1 MYIFQGTFTLRYLE
15 MRVLFS
21 IQFMRDDTSAA
32 KMNDTVFED
41 LSCWNSANICVGVEA
56 GVWETDTSSSYW
68 IDI

>member
-41 LSCWNSANICVGVEA
+41 LSC
-56 GVWETDTSSSYW
+56 
-68 IDI
+68 